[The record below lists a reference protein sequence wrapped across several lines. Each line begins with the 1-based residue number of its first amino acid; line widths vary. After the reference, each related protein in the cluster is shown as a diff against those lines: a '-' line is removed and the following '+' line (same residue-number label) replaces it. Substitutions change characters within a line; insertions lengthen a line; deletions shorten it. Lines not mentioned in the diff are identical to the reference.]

1 MKEMRNRGDNFLILC
16 MLPWES
22 LACFPAPSFN
32 LVPAQNHPP

>member
-16 MLPWES
+16 AALGKLGLLS
-22 LACFPAPSFN
+22 RPSFN